1 MLEGQMG
8 AYDYAQYISE
18 VEEGRSISFQC
29 KKGFML
35 LGSPKV
41 IFSEYLSVPSSTAR

>member
-29 KKGFML
+29 KKGFVL

-41 IFSEYLSVPSSTAR
+41 IFSLLIEFICD